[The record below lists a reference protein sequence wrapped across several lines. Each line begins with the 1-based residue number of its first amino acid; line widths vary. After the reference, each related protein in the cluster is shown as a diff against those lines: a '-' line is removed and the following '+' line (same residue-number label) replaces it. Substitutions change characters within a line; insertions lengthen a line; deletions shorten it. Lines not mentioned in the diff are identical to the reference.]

1 MEPIFD
7 VSVVLAIAPLVGAAL
22 IGAAGS
28 IAGGLIGS
36 AGQSSANQVNREI
49 AREQMEF
56 QERMSNTA
64 HQREVKD
71 LREAGLNPIL
81 AAGGSGASSPSGASI
96 AMQNPNAD
104 IARGVEKASNSAIN
118 YVQNKA
124 ALDLLEQQVSKTTA
138 EAQDANLAHMIN
150 AGNPHV
156 KDADMP
162 LARRI
167 MAEARKAESDANSA
181 ASTARILKMTEEGAK
196 NTAQFEK
203 EVGSDMKYLR
213 PVLETLKTLK

>member
-1 MEPIFD
+1 MYEMPP
-7 VSVVLAIAPLVGAAL
+7 VVLAIAPLIGAAL

-28 IAGGLIGS
+28 IAGGLIGKS
-36 AGQSSANQVNREI
+36 GQSSANQANYEI
-49 AREQMEF
+49 AKEQMEF

-104 IARGVEKASNSAIN
+104 LARGVEKASNSAIS

-124 ALDLLEQQVSKTTA
+124 ALNLLEKQIDKTSA
-138 EAQDANLAHMIN
+138 DAANSALQNLVDK
-150 AGNPHV
+150 GEV
-156 KDADMP
+156 KNGP
-162 LARRI
+162 LAELRS
-167 MAEARKAESDANSA
+167 AQVEKAKYDANSA
-181 ASTARILKMTEEGAK
+181 ASTARILKFSEEGAK
-196 NTAQFEK
+196 NTAEFEK
-203 EVGSDMKYLR
+203 TVGEESKYLR
-213 PVLETLKTLK
+213 PVLETIKSLR